1 MGQSLI
7 AGTIERHEQR
17 LKRLANSISAVD
29 SGLRVAISVEHAQAF
44 RRVIAMLIGMPTAVA
59 GLLFCG
65 VFFDGWNGQGLWY
78 GVGCLVV
85 STLVIRPS
93 LHPIDTR
100 RLSLQKRLL
109 DMVLQ
114 RQRVTEALEKLYEEH
129 ERYSQVKTPIEVRPE
144 AA

>member
-7 AGTIERHEQR
+7 AGTIQRQEHR
-17 LKRLANSISAVD
+17 LKRLARSISAVD
-29 SGLRVAISVEHAQAF
+29 NGLRVAISIEHAQAF
-44 RRVIAMLIGMPTAVA
+44 QRVIAMLIGMPTAVA

-65 VFFDGWNGQGLWY
+65 VFFDGWGGQGVWY

-85 STLVIRPS
+85 STLTIRPA
-93 LHPIDTR
+93 LYQIDTQ

-109 DMVLQ
+109 DLVLQ
-114 RQRVTEALEKLYEEH
+114 RQRVTEALDKLFEES
-129 ERYSQVKTPIEVRPE
+129 ERYSQVVTPIEVKPK

>member
-7 AGTIERHEQR
+7 AGTIQRHEQR
-17 LKRLANSISAVD
+17 LKRLATSISAVD
-29 SGLRVAISVEHAQAF
+29 TGLRIAISIDHAQAF
-44 RRVIAMLIGMPTAVA
+44 QRVIAMLIGMPTAVA

-65 VFFDGWNGQGLWY
+65 VFFDGWDGQGVWY

-85 STLVIRPS
+85 STLTIRPS
-93 LHPIDTR
+93 LHQIDTR

-109 DMVLQ
+109 DLVLQ
-114 RQRVTEALEKLYEEH
+114 RQRVTEALEKLFEEN
-129 ERYSQVKTPIEVRPE
+129 EQYSQVETPIEVKPK